1 MGIRVA
7 RVFGPAAKAGP
18 GKGAPPGRRPL
29 SARAG
34 FSLLEVLAALAI
46 LAVGLVALSGLFG
59 SGLRLTGAAR
69 DSLLAAGL
77 ARERLEELKALGV
90 EGMLELQV
98 DGRPY
103 LPPPEVAGSDV
114 FTLEETSH
122 ELEGRPFTRQVKG
135 QWLAGGD
142 PPRVPPATLLR
153 LAITVSWP
161 GRAGMQSLTLD
172 TLFAKRG
179 DLR

>member
-1 MGIRVA
+1 MDVRAA
-7 RVFGPAAKAGP
+7 RGFSPAAGAGY

-29 SARAG
+29 PARAG

-46 LAVGLVALSGLFG
+46 MTVSLVALSGVFG

-77 ARERLEELKALGV
+77 AQGRLEELKALGV
-90 EGMLELQV
+90 EGMLDLLV

-114 FTLEETSH
+114 FTLEETAH
-122 ELEGRPFTRQVKG
+122 DLEGRPFTRLVKG
-135 QWLAGGD
+135 QWLDGGD
-142 PPRVPPATLLR
+142 PPQVPPATLLK
-153 LAITVSWP
+153 LAVTVSWP
-161 GRAGMQSLTLD
+161 GRTGVQSLTLD
-172 TLFAKRG
+172 TLLAKRG